1 MMYVEQRV
9 IIPEHLRCFCNEH
22 ELFTKG
28 SREDDIGN
36 PANVDSEAIANLA
49 LAILEKSTAQ
59 PYRATDLMN
68 ALVRLCYTTFV
79 AV

>member
-28 SREDDIGN
+28 S
-36 PANVDSEAIANLA
+36 SAIY
-49 LAILEKSTAQ
+49 ITTKTETST
-59 PYRATDLMN
+59 
-68 ALVRLCYTTFV
+68 
-79 AV
+79 